1 MKDKVAVFLTIALV
15 FIAST
20 YVIMMSVGYKNDINN
35 LEKTNQKIILA
46 NDSLKCVID
55 SLNTELKKFDI
66 KYQYDE
72 IKKDIKDI
80 IDAIIFVESS
90 DNDSAYRESEDAVG
104 CLQIRQTMVNDINR
118 ILKRKGSN
126 LRYTYNCRWDRTKSI
141 EMFNIFID
149 HYNLTTAEEMA
160 RCWNGGP
167 RGINNPYT
175 LGYWNKVENEL
186 EESYAS
192 R

>member
-1 MKDKVAVFLTIALV
+1 MRNSVTVFMSIALIFLT
-15 FIAST
+15 SM
-20 YVIMMSVGYKNDINN
+20 YVIMLVIGYENN
-35 LEKTNQKIILA
+35 IERLEQTNQKQELYM
-46 NDSLKCVID
+46 DSLTCVID
-55 SLNTELKKFDI
+55 SLNTELQQYDI
-66 KYQYDE
+66 KYQYNQLKEDL
-72 IKKDIKDI
+72 KGI

-90 DNDSAYRESEDAVG
+90 GDDSAHAIGEDAVG
-104 CLQIRQTMVNDINR
+104 AFQIRKVMVDDINR
-118 ILKRKGSN
+118 ILKRKGV
-126 LRYTYNCRWDRTKSI
+126 LKTYSYKDRWCRTKST
-141 EMFNIFID
+141 EMFKIFCS
-149 HYNLTTAEEMA
+149 YYKLETAEEIA

>member
-1 MKDKVAVFLTIALV
+1 MKDSVAVFLTIALV

-126 LRYTYNCRWDRTKSI
+126 LRYTYNCRWNRTKSI
-141 EMFNIFID
+141 EMFNIFVD

-175 LGYWNKVENEL
+175 LGYWSKVENEL